1 MKLLK
6 FKLPAINNSR
16 RFHVEEKEKESSFVK
31 LTIHNKSKTTKLIR
45 IPKNVRTINYN
56 NYLSQR
62 ESLSKIE
69 TSKDINE
76 SIKNFLL
83 KNITTKNSLSQK
95 YNLKKITSPKYF
107 SKINNIN
114 QNKEKIFNRKNKSNT
129 NDINGFLFNLDKISG
144 TKTELK
150 RVNNISK
157 QLFRDN
163 ENPTNGNKLYNDT
176 EEEKKESLTFFVD
189 KNNMKNL
196 LKKNLTKKINIK
208 KNILNSR
215 PKFLDKFHIQ
225 SSNFT
230 PFGYNNIRRIKYF
243 ENMAQERLKNSFNTP
258 KKIDYF
264 NYGSKREKFKSVLRK
279 KMKNLGQEMNDNK
292 ETMKSINKRI
302 ESCLKKARSEL
313 ELYAESIEKENKI
326 E

>member
-1 MKLLK
+1 MKLLRL
-6 FKLPAINNSR
+6 KLPAIKNSR
-16 RFHVEEKEKESSFVK
+16 KLYNEEKESSFIK
-31 LTIHNKSKTTKLIR
+31 LTIHNQSKTTKLVR

-62 ESLSKIE
+62 ESFSKLE
-69 TSKDINE
+69 NSKDINA
-76 SIKNFLL
+76 SIKSFLL
-83 KNITTKNSLSQK
+83 KNISTKNSLSPK

-107 SKINNIN
+107 NQIQYIN
-114 QNKEKIFNRKNKSNT
+114 QNKEKIFNRKNKSNA
-129 NDINGFLFNLDKISG
+129 NVMNGFLYNLQKISG
-144 TKTELK
+144 TNTELK

-157 QLFRDN
+157 YLFRDN

-176 EEEKKESLTFFVD
+176 EEEKKESLTFFLD

-208 KNILNSR
+208 KNILNMR
-215 PKFLDKFHIQ
+215 PKFLNKFHIQ
-225 SSNFT
+225 SLSFT

-243 ENMAQERLKNSFNTP
+243 ENMAQEKLKNNFSTP

-264 NYGSKREKFKSVLRK
+264 NNESKREKFKTVLRK
-279 KMKNLGQEMNDNK
+279 KMKDLGQEMKDNK
-292 ETMKSINKRI
+292 ETMKNINKRI

-313 ELYAESIEKENKI
+313 EVFAESIEKENKL

>member
-1 MKLLK
+1 ME
-6 FKLPAINNSR
+6 N
-16 RFHVEEKEKESSFVK
+16 
-31 LTIHNKSKTTKLIR
+31 
-45 IPKNVRTINYN
+45 
-56 NYLSQR
+56 
-62 ESLSKIE
+62 
-69 TSKDINE
+69 SKDINE
-76 SIKNFLL
+76 SIKNFLR
-83 KNITTKNSLSQK
+83 KNISTKNSLSPR

-107 SKINNIN
+107 KQIQSIN

-129 NDINGFLFNLDKISG
+129 NVMDGFLFNLQKISG

-157 QLFRDN
+157 YLFRDN

-176 EEEKKESLTFFVD
+176 EEEKKESLTFFFD
-189 KNNMKNL
+189 KNNMKNM

-208 KNILNSR
+208 KNILNIQ

-225 SSNFT
+225 SSSFT
-230 PFGYNNIRRIKYF
+230 PFGYNNIRRIKYL
-243 ENMAQERLKNSFNTP
+243 ENMAQEKLKNNFSTP

-264 NYGSKREKFKSVLRK
+264 NYESKREKFKTVLRK
-279 KMKNLGQEMNDNK
+279 KMKDLGQEMIDNK
-292 ETMKSINKRI
+292 ETMKNINKRI

-313 ELYAESIEKENKI
+313 EVFAESIEKENKI

>member
-1 MKLLK
+1 MKLLRL
-6 FKLPAINNSR
+6 KLPEIKNSR
-16 RFHVEEKEKESSFVK
+16 KLYNEEKESSFIK
-31 LTIHNKSKTTKLIR
+31 LTIHNQSKTTKLVR

-62 ESLSKIE
+62 ESFSKLE
-69 TSKDINE
+69 NSKDINA
-76 SIKNFLL
+76 SIKSFLL
-83 KNITTKNSLSQK
+83 KNISTKNNLSPK

-107 SKINNIN
+107 NQIQYINK
-114 QNKEKIFNRKNKSNT
+114 NKEKIFNRKNRSNT
-129 NDINGFLFNLDKISG
+129 NVMDGLLFNLQKISG

-150 RVNNISK
+150 RVNNINK
-157 QLFRDN
+157 YLFRDN

-176 EEEKKESLTFFVD
+176 EEEKKESLTFFFD
-189 KNNMKNL
+189 KNNMKNM

-208 KNILNSR
+208 KNILNIQ

-225 SSNFT
+225 SSSFT
-230 PFGYNNIRRIKYF
+230 PFGYNNIRRIKYL
-243 ENMAQERLKNSFNTP
+243 ENMAQEKLKNNFSTP

-264 NYGSKREKFKSVLRK
+264 NYESKREKFKTVLRK
-279 KMKNLGQEMNDNK
+279 KMKDLGQEMIDNK
-292 ETMKSINKRI
+292 ETMKNINKRI

-313 ELYAESIEKENKI
+313 EVFAESIEKENKL